1 MIHKRGE
8 SEKGENHMKSME
20 VIYREHAKTVYGFLL
35 SKTKNAELAEEL
47 TQETFYQA
55 LKGIDCFE
63 GKSSVTTWLC
73 SIAKNQWSNYLKKH
87 KTQELIGDEI
97 ETLATQSTEEHVIER
112 MNRVELMKL
121 LHQLDEPMRE
131 VMYLRISGDLSFRE
145 IGEVL
150 GRTENWA
157 RVTFYRGKERVLKE
171 VKKYES

>member
-1 MIHKRGE
+1 MRGE

-20 VIYREHAKTVYGFLL
+20 VIYQEHAKTVYGFLL

-55 LKGIDCFE
+55 LKGIERFE
-63 GKSSVTTWLC
+63 GKSSVATWLC
-73 SIAKNQWSNYLKKH
+73 SIAKNQWFNYLKKQ
-87 KTQELIGDEI
+87 KTQELIWDEI
-97 ETLATQSTEEHVIER
+97 ETVTTQSTEEHVMER

-121 LHQLDEPMRE
+121 LHKLDEPMRE

-157 RVTFYRGKERVLKE
+157 RVTFYRGKERILRE